1 VAERT
6 DELPGSVLF
15 ACTHNALRSPIAA
28 ALLRALHGRRI
39 YVDSVGLRPAP
50 VDPFA
55 AAVLEELGIELAGH
69 EPKGFEDLED
79 DYFDLV
85 ISLSPE
91 AHRHAVE
98 LTRTS
103 AAEIE
108 FWPVMDPTLVEG
120 SREVRLQ
127 AYRELRDHLLAR
139 LRERF
144 PQDPAPVVG

>member
-55 AAVLEELGIELAGH
+55 AAVLEELGGQ
-69 EPKGFEDLED
+69 
-79 DYFDLV
+79 
-85 ISLSPE
+85 
-91 AHRHAVE
+91 
-98 LTRTS
+98 
-103 AAEIE
+103 AA
-108 FWPVMDPTLVEG
+108 
-120 SREVRLQ
+120 
-127 AYRELRDHLLAR
+127 A
-139 LRERF
+139 
-144 PQDPAPVVG
+144 

>member
-39 YVDSVGLRPAP
+39 YVDSVGLRPTP

-91 AHRHAVE
+91 AHHHAVE

-127 AYRELRDHLLAR
+127 AYRELRDQLLAR

-144 PQDPAPVVG
+144 PQEPAPVVG